1 MDTDVHGM
9 PGTLVVHEDLFR
21 STCQAWV
28 NPVNTVGVLGAGL
41 ALAFKM
47 RFPDYAADY
56 LDACRAGRLSV
67 GTLHAFDCGEGAI
80 PRWII
85 SLPTKRH
92 WRDSSSIQDI
102 DQGLAALRAF
112 LLASDIQSIAIPALG
127 CGLGGLE
134 WKDVAP
140 RIQAAMQLPARVG
153 IAVRLYHPMGGRG
166 RHVQG

>member
-1 MDTDVHGM
+1 MDAIVQET

-21 STCQAWV
+21 SRCQAWV
-28 NPVNTVGVLGAGL
+28 NPVNTVGVLCAGL
-41 ALAFKM
+41 ALEFKA

-56 LDACRAGRLSV
+56 VAACQSGRLSV
-67 GTLHAFDCGEGAI
+67 GTLHAFDRGEGET

-140 RIQAAMQLPARVG
+140 RIMRAMQLPE
-153 IAVRLYHPMGGRG
+153 RLGTAIRIHHPAGRA
-166 RHVQG
+166 